1 MRLNVER
8 LLWPGVFALFGLAA
22 TTGWFTY
29 STVHSL
35 DGHREQVGHASD
47 TLHALEDTI
56 FAMEG
61 IETGQRGFIITGD
74 TDFLEPRT
82 SGLARLEPAL
92 AELQKHVSGAAEQE
106 ADLTVL
112 RPLITERV
120 AFADRTIAMSEG
132 GDREG
137 AMALIATEQGKRA
150 MDSIRAIVARMESR
164 ERANLERAGRAS
176 DDAARRLWVV
186 TAALGVLSLAL
197 IVVLALGA
205 RASLFTQHRLAERRR
220 LLSGI
225 VNSSSDAIMSL
236 DREGLITTWN
246 PAAELIFGYPAAE
259 VLGRPVTLI
268 VPDDRRV
275 ELAANLEKV
284 RAGETITGQE
294 TVRLARDGHP
304 VDVSLSVFPV
314 SGAADGTVTAAIMRD
329 IGEKKAAEQALRESE
344 ERFAT
349 VVRRSPI
356 PIIVEFGSN
365 ILLDVNDAFTALT
378 AFERDEVIGRNTH
391 ELGFWA
397 DPEDRQQIVSALAN
411 TGAVNNYPLQLRMR
425 SGETRDALVSAE
437 RIDSAGRPLV
447 IAQFV
452 DVTERNRLQEDL
464 DRIFAL
470 SPEFMCVAGLDG
482 YFKRINPTFESAL
495 GYTHEELLA
504 CPFLDFVHHDDIAST
519 MAEVEKLGTGAVT
532 ISFTNRYRCKDG
544 SYRWLS
550 WNSVPVVEEG
560 LIFAVA
566 RDITGERA
574 TQDALREVQE
584 RLQAIMDNSPAAI
597 YVKDLE
603 GRYVLVND
611 HVAELHRR
619 PAADLVG
626 KTVFDLFPPEV
637 ASALADHDQR
647 VLASNAPLEWEETA
661 PLADGEHVFLS
672 NKFPLVGPD
681 GRPRYLCGISTEI
694 TSRKRAEEALAEAS
708 AAADAANQAKSEFLS
723 RMSHELRTPLNVVLG
738 FAQVL
743 EMDPLTEGQTE
754 AVHHIL
760 NSGRQ
765 LLTLIDEVL
774 DISRIESGRV
784 ALSLEPVDLHELVSE
799 AVAMLQPLATERRIN
814 LALPAEGESHHA
826 LADRQRTRQ
835 VLLNLLSNAIKY
847 NREGGTVTVSCAPA
861 DGGII
866 RISVAD
872 TGPGMTPEKLTR
884 MFTPFDRLGAEATT
898 VTGTGLGLA
907 LSKRLVEAMHGQI
920 GVESQPG
927 EGSTFWVDLPASEE
941 LRSGRAA
948 AALRPA
954 PRRTSAGA
962 RTVLCIED
970 NLSNFKLIERV
981 LARYEGL
988 TLLPATQGSM
998 GLDLARQHHPD
1009 LVLLDLHLPDLPGRE
1024 VLRALKEDPATRDIP
1039 VIIASADAT
1048 PGQIARLIDAGA
1060 VDYLT
1065 KPLDI
1070 HELLAAVDAVFGI
1083 EPGAST

>member
-22 TTGWFTY
+22 GTGWFVY
-29 STVHSL
+29 SILNSL
-35 DGHREQVGHASD
+35 DGHREQVRHASD
-47 TLHALEDTI
+47 VLSALEDTI

-61 IETGQRGFIITGD
+61 IGSGQRGFVITGD
-74 TDFLEPRT
+74 SDFLDPRT
-82 SGLARLEPAL
+82 AGLARLEPAL

-106 ADLTVL
+106 AELTVL

-120 AFADRTIAMSEG
+120 AFADRTIAMAEG

-137 AMALIATEQGKRA
+137 AMALIATEQGERA

-164 ERANLERAGRAS
+164 ERANLERADRAS
-176 DDAARRLWVV
+176 DDAARRLWLV
-186 TAALGVLSLAL
+186 TTALGVFSLVL

-205 RASLFTQHRLAERRR
+205 RASLFAQRRLAERRG

-236 DREGLITTWN
+236 DREGLVTTWN
-246 PAAELIFGYPAAE
+246 AAAELIFGYAAAE
-259 VLGRPVTLI
+259 VLGHPVTLL
-268 VPDDRRV
+268 VPDDRRS
-275 ELAANLEKV
+275 ELAANLDKV

-294 TVRLARDGHP
+294 TVRLARDGRP

-314 SGAADGTVTAAIMRD
+314 SGANDGMVTAAIMRD

-365 ILLDVNDAFTALT
+365 ILVDVNDAFTALT

-397 DPEDRQQIVSALAN
+397 DPEDRQQIVSALDNA
-411 TGAVNNYPLQLRMR
+411 GAVNNYPLQLRMR
-425 SGETRDALVSAE
+425 SGETRQTLVSAE

-452 DVTERNRLQEDL
+452 DVTERNRLQKDI
-464 DRIFAL
+464 DRMFAL

-482 YFKRINPTFESAL
+482 YFRRINPTFERIL
-495 GYTHEELLA
+495 GHTPGELLA
-504 CPFLDFVHHDDIAST
+504 RPFLDFIHPDDVAAT
-519 MAEVEKLGTGAVT
+519 VAEVEKLGTGAVT

-544 SYRWLS
+544 SYCWLN
-550 WNSVPVVEEG
+550 WNAVPVVEEG

-566 RDITGERA
+566 RDITEERA
-574 TQDALREVQE
+574 TRDALHEVQE
-584 RLQAIMDNSPAAI
+584 RLQAIMDNSPMSI
-597 YVKDLE
+597 YVKDLS
-603 GRYVLVND
+603 GRFVMVNG
-611 HVAELHRR
+611 HMAELYRR
-619 PAADLVG
+619 PAEDLIG
-626 KTVFDLFPPEV
+626 KTVYDLYPPEV
-637 ASALADHDQR
+637 ASALADHDRR
-647 VLASNAPLEWEETA
+647 VLVSNTPLEWEEA
-661 PLADGEHVFLS
+661 VPLADGEHVFLS
-672 NKFPLVGPD
+672 NRFPLAGPD

-743 EMDPLTEGQTE
+743 EMDSLTEGQTE

-784 ALSLEPVDLHELVSE
+784 ALSLESVNVHELISE
-799 AVAMLQPLATERRIN
+799 AVAMLQPLAAECRIS
-814 LALPAEGESHHA
+814 LTLPAEGEGHHA

-847 NREGGTVTVSCAPA
+847 NREGGTVTVSCAPV
-861 DGGII
+861 DGGMI
-866 RISVAD
+866 RTSVAD
-872 TGPGMTPEKLTR
+872 TGPGMTPEKLAR

-898 VTGTGLGLA
+898 ITGTGLGLA

-927 EGSTFWVDLPASEE
+927 AGSTFWVDLPASEE

-954 PRRTSAGA
+954 PRHTPAGA

-970 NLSNFKLIERV
+970 NFSNFKLIERV

-988 TLLPATQGSM
+988 TLLPAIQGSM

-1009 LVLLDLHLPDLPGRE
+1009 LVLLDLHLPDLPGWE
-1024 VLRALKEDPATRDIP
+1024 VLRALKGDPATSDIP

-1060 VDYLT
+1060 LEYLT

-1083 EPGAST
+1083 QPGASM